1 MKSMIRAMAAAGCI
15 ASAALI
21 SATAFAAGEGIYV
34 DASIG
39 RQKANIPSFAIAGL
53 TKDDTASSWSLGGGY
68 QVNQYFGIEVGYQDL
83 GEVSYSWTGAGTVRR
98 GGNTFVGTG
107 AAKLSADVDGLYFGP
122 TLTIPI
128 NEQFSVNARA
138 GWYRWEAKLALSA
151 TVAGTFNGTPVA
163 AGASASATEKG
174 TDTYIG
180 IGSTYKLNK
189 NVGINLSYTQYK
201 VDDYKAKNLA
211 LGVRYSF

>member
-1 MKSMIRAMAAAGCI
+1 MNQVIKSMIAVTCVAG
-15 ASAALI
+15 AALVSI
-21 SATAFAAGEGIYV
+21 PAFAAGEGLYI

-39 RQKANIPSFAIAGL
+39 RQKASIPSFAITGL
-53 TKDDTASSWSLGGGY
+53 TKDDTSSTWSLGGGY

-83 GEVSYSWTGAGTVRR
+83 GEVSYSWSGEGTVIS
-98 GGNTFVGTG
+98 GANTFVGTG
-107 AAKLSADVDGLYFGP
+107 AAKLGADVDGFYFGP
-122 TLTIPI
+122 TLSFPI
-128 NEQFSVNARA
+128 NEQFSLNARA

-151 TVAGTFNGTPVA
+151 TAAGTLNGTPVA
-163 AGASASATEKG
+163 AGASASATGKG
-174 TDTYIG
+174 TDAYIG
-180 IGSTYKLNK
+180 IGGTYKLNK